1 LLADIKGPYAGF
13 AVNREPQINV
23 IDMHRQAADDLFQQA
38 THAGV
43 GDRVLQAASKLVWH
57 EALELAREYGV
68 RNSQMTV
75 LAPTGTIAFMMDC
88 ATTGIEPELALI
100 KYKKLVGGGMLKLV
114 NTQVENALS
123 NLGYSASQVREIADY
138 LMEKETIEGA
148 PHVRAEHL
156 PVFDCSFKAAQGTRT
171 ISYLGHLRM
180 MAAAQPFIS
189 GAISKTINL
198 PNDATREDIADAFLQ
213 GWKLGLKAIAVYR
226 DGSKGVQPLNTKKEE
241 KVDTAVGPATVAR
254 GYHRTHLPD
263 ERPALTHKF
272 SVGGH
277 EAYMTI
283 GLYPDTKQP
292 GELFL
297 VAAKEG
303 STISG
308 LLDTIA
314 TLVSM
319 CLQSGMPLKTLVRKF
334 KDTSFAPAGFTNTAD
349 IPVAK
354 SIPDYIF
361 RYLGTRFLNNEDR
374 EELFGP
380 GHEAPPVPQEG
391 EEVVSVHTQHV
402 DVVVHSSASEVAP
415 KAVAVKP
422 QVTTNSDAPVCQCG
436 TLMVRAGACYSCPNC
451 FATTGVCN

>member
-1 LLADIKGPYAGF
+1 
-13 AVNREPQINV
+13 VNREPQINV

-391 EEVVSVHTQHV
+391 EEVY
-402 DVVVHSSASEVAP
+402 
-415 KAVAVKP
+415 
-422 QVTTNSDAPVCQCG
+422 G
-436 TLMVRAGACYSCPNC
+436 
-451 FATTGVCN
+451 